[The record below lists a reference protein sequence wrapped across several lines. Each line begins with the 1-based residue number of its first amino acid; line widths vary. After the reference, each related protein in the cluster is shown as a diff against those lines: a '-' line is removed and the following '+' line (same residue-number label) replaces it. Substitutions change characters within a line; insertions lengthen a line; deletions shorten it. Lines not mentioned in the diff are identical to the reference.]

1 MASNPYRPRVIV
13 NGTRR
18 TRTFHYFYCRHCSR
32 TIRLRNYGL
41 YGSLCPFCSREINL
55 HDELDIMR
63 LNRSFWDTDTDWI
76 TLHLINSSRSNRFNH
91 ELVNDTDDDFV
102 DAMPSERVGPPPAS
116 LSAIEDLK
124 TVTITEEDLAKEKVC
139 AICKEEFEVGEE
151 GKELKC
157 LHLYHTSC
165 IVSWLNIHNTCP
177 ICRFEV
183 RLGVSG
189 SDIDGG
195 GSRHVDHDRSNRS
208 GTRVC
213 SLWPLRMMFDWVHKN
228 KSLSLTEQDGPSPLE
243 LPKQSEERLVHLPQ
257 TGKDL
262 IVDFSHLSS
271 SSTLGDSYW
280 ECKSPVNKNNQ
291 LWDQNLQDI
300 GVCEDTICDDHD
312 FHIPDIDLTFRN
324 FEELFGAD
332 YDLVA
337 DDNILF
343 KGTSAHLISF
353 CSPLSDCARQNAI
366 SWLKEK
372 KRARA

>member
-1 MASNPYRPRVIV
+1 
-13 NGTRR
+13 
-18 TRTFHYFYCRHCSR
+18 
-32 TIRLRNYGL
+32 
-41 YGSLCPFCSREINL
+41 
-55 HDELDIMR
+55 MR

-213 SLWPLRMMFDWVHKN
+213 SLWPLRMMFDWVH
-228 KSLSLTEQDGPSPLE
+228 SLFV
-243 LPKQSEERLVHLPQ
+243 K
-257 TGKDL
+257 
-262 IVDFSHLSS
+262 
-271 SSTLGDSYW
+271 
-280 ECKSPVNKNNQ
+280 
-291 LWDQNLQDI
+291 
-300 GVCEDTICDDHD
+300 
-312 FHIPDIDLTFRN
+312 IPPPDLTFM
-324 FEELFGAD
+324 A
-332 YDLVA
+332 
-337 DDNILF
+337 ILLCF
-343 KGTSAHLISF
+343 HVFQSYILTPTNKLI
-353 CSPLSDCARQNAI
+353 RITNN
-366 SWLKEK
+366 
-372 KRARA
+372 